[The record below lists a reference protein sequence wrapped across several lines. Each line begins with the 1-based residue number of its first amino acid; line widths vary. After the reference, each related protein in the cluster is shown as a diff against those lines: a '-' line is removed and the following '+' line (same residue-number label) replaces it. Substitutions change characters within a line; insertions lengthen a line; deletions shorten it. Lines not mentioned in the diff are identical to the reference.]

1 LKSLPAL
8 DKMANKTITGYFSL
22 SNNKKLARS
31 KRMRNLIRRSTVKRL
46 FVSRPEIKQT
56 SDKVNLTVY
65 TFDREKQFLLRK
77 MYFYNRNIS
86 ASGRRINKDIYLYR
100 L

>member
-1 LKSLPAL
+1 
-8 DKMANKTITGYFSL
+8 MADKTIKSYFNL

-65 TFDREKQFLLRK
+65 TFNRDKQFLLRK

-86 ASGRRINKDIYLYR
+86 ASGRRIHKDVYLYR

>member
-1 LKSLPAL
+1 
-8 DKMANKTITGYFSL
+8 MADKTIKSYFNL

-65 TFDREKQFLLRK
+65 TFNREKQFLLRK

-86 ASGRRINKDIYLYR
+86 ASGRRIHKDVYLYR